1 MCSVLHNENDDE
13 KEQSKARKRHDAE
26 KGQLSQQRGSSISKH
41 PEDETKLPLPDSGID
56 DKQWQTNGAGSG
68 ENINLRAAMLHVLGD
83 MVQSVG
89 VVLAAF
95 IIKFKVGRP
104 LYILLSLNV

>member
-13 KEQSKARKRHDAE
+13 KEQAKARKLHDAE
-26 KGQLSQQRGSSISKH
+26 RGNASVSKVPDDEKKLAISDGGVEEKKH
-41 PEDETKLPLPDSGID
+41 HG
-56 DKQWQTNGAGSG
+56 NGAGSG

-95 IIKFKVGRP
+95 IIKFKVR
-104 LYILLSLNV
+104 I